1 MQIWNDFLKVDVE
14 LKKRSDLHV
23 SRKLLHAAG
32 ISFIIGVYQLLS
44 REQAIFAS
52 AFLCA
57 VFIPL
62 DFMRVRS
69 QRINL
74 FFMKTFGRYMRSNEK
89 DGLTGT
95 SYLFAGLLVL
105 IVLFPKEIATLAL
118 AMLAVGDPLA
128 SIFGVLYGK
137 DKLVGNKSFQ
147 GTLAAFVACTLIA
160 FIYFF
165 YMNLMT
171 ERILLVSI
179 LAGLVGATSELVP
192 FGKLDD
198 NLSFP
203 VLAAILL
210 LALFHLFGGFV

>member
-1 MQIWNDFLKVDVE
+1 MQIWDYFLRTDVE

-32 ISFIIGVYQLLS
+32 IGFIIGVYQFLD
-44 REQAIFAS
+44 REQAIWA
-52 AFLCA
+52 ATFLCA

-62 DFMRVRS
+62 DFLRVKS
-69 QRINL
+69 EKANRIFLN
-74 FFMKTFGRYMRSNEK
+74 TFGRYMRSNEK
-89 DGLTGT
+89 EGLTGT

-105 IVLFPKEIATLAL
+105 ITLFPKEIATLAL

-192 FGKLDD
+192 FGKVDD

-203 VLAAILL
+203 VLASILL